1 MKLATL
7 EQIRHAGLEALQR
20 ELGPTNAARFLCLFD
35 GGKGDYTA
43 RRRTM
48 FRRKSVATLA
58 REIRSRR
65 VVA

>member
-7 EQIRHAGLEALQR
+7 EQIRHAGMEALER
-20 ELGPTNAARFLCLFD
+20 ELGPTNATRFLRLFD
-35 GGKGDYTA
+35 GGKGDYNV

-48 FRRKSVATLA
+48 FRRKSVSALA

-65 VVA
+65 AAA